1 MAHMKVKE
9 LVSAAYAAAV
19 DQPPAEANLLRA
31 LAARLDVTFIALTE
45 SIDRQMTLTA
55 ELESLRGTS
64 ENG

>member
-9 LVSAAYAAAV
+9 LVSAAYAAAA
-19 DQPPAEANLLRA
+19 DRPPAEAILLRA
-31 LAARLDVTFIALTE
+31 LAARLDVTFVALTE

-55 ELESLRGTS
+55 ELESLRGAS